1 MNRSCMLPNKLNTY
15 KTDQTAIT
23 QNYAILDF
31 NLSDYVSINS
41 FAGDTGLKLK
51 KKIVYEWI
59 ARSHTF

>member
-1 MNRSCMLPNKLNTY
+1 MLPNKLNTY
-15 KTDQTAIT
+15 KTDQTAVT

-51 KKIVYEWI
+51 KKNCI
-59 ARSHTF
+59 RMNS

>member
-15 KTDQTAIT
+15 KTDQTAVT

-41 FAGDTGLKLK
+41 FAGDTVLKYFKGIHL
-51 KKIVYEWI
+51 YMNE
-59 ARSHTF
+59 